1 MQTPYFHQ
9 FYDREPPVF
18 APISSRRRLI
28 WQLFAGLT
36 LGLGA
41 WYIVW
46 RWQHSINAEAL
57 LFSCTVALCE
67 TLALV
72 GSALFFYDIWDEGDT
87 EPVPIA
93 QKQTRGAN
101 LDGRRTTVDV
111 FITTFD
117 EAEEIVA
124 ATILAAK
131 KVNVASFIDYKV
143 YLLDDGNRIGMSV
156 LAKKHEVGYFA
167 RTDNR
172 GFKAGN
178 LANAIFK
185 TDGDFFI
192 VCDADTQLMPSFL
205 SNTLGYFEDQKV
217 SWVQTPHWFYDLPE
231 GCTWRDIF
239 QVKMGAFSRFLPRF
253 ARFLTGTDAFGK
265 DHFLSNA
272 SLFFDVIQ
280 RRRNRNGAS
289 FCCGAASI
297 HRREAVMENALIEK
311 GKKIGEICK
320 ASRNASALNISPRID
335 LKPFEYHVSEDILTS
350 IQAHSN
356 GWGSVF
362 HPQVEAKMLS
372 PWTASAW
379 AIQRLKYAGGTF
391 DILLNANPIFEK
403 GMSLKV
409 KLHYLATFWSY
420 LSVFFF
426 AVLMFAPVWSLIS
439 GTAPVQAYSL
449 EFFAHLIPVLVCN
462 EIAML
467 ASCKGYSH
475 NCARV
480 LAVGTIA
487 IQMRA
492 FFLVLLGRRPKFP
505 PTPKVPS
512 AVQDIRHALPSIAFL
527 IIFFASVLWGGV
539 ALLLGLDGYSPFFV
553 LINGF
558 WILWSSTALIR
569 MIYATSFCPTLR
581 LTTQQI
587 E

>member
-1 MQTPYFHQ
+1 M
-9 FYDREPPVF
+9 
-18 APISSRRRLI
+18 
-28 WQLFAGLT
+28 FAGLT

-41 WYIVW
+41 WYITW
-46 RWQHSINAEAL
+46 RWQHSINPDAL
-57 LFSCTVALCE
+57 LFSCAVALCE

-87 EPVPIA
+87 EPVPIIP
-93 QKQTRGAN
+93 KQTLGAN
-101 LDGRRTTVDV
+101 LDGASARVDV

-124 ATILAAK
+124 ETLLAAK
-131 KVNVASFIDYKV
+131 QMNVPSFIDYRV
-143 YLLDDGNRIGMSV
+143 YLLDDGSRKGMWA

-205 SNTLGYFEDQKV
+205 LNTLGYFEDPKV

-231 GCTWRDIF
+231 GSTWQEIFRDK
-239 QVKMGAFSRFLPRF
+239 VGVDSPFLNRF
-253 ARFLTGTDAFGK
+253 ARFITGTDTFGK

-311 GKKIGEICK
+311 GKKIDKICK
-320 ASRNASALNISPRID
+320 SSRDASALNISSRID

-356 GWGSVF
+356 GWRSVF

-372 PWTASAW
+372 PWSASAW

-391 DILLNANPIFEK
+391 DILLNSNPLFEQ
-403 GMSLKV
+403 GMPLKV

-426 AVLMFAPVWSLIS
+426 ALLMFAPVWSLIS

-449 EFFAHLIPVLVCN
+449 EFFAHLLPVLICN

-467 ASCKGYSH
+467 AACKGYSH
-475 NCARV
+475 NSARV
-480 LAVGTIA
+480 LSVGTIA
-487 IQMRA
+487 IQIRA

-505 PTPKVPS
+505 PTPKMPS
-512 AVQDIRHALPSIAFL
+512 AVKDIRHALPSISFL
-527 IIFFASVLWGGV
+527 IVLFASILWGVV
-539 ALLLGLDGYSPFFV
+539 ALLLGVEGYSPFFV

-569 MIYATSFCPTLR
+569 TVYATSFCPKLR
-581 LTTQQI
+581 LTTEQI
-587 E
+587 A